1 MRHSAPLRAR
11 ISNHSL
17 EKEERI
23 MGGYLEDEPASYSEK
38 RKSTR
43 WNIPVPVHIK
53 VVRADGTT
61 FEEDT
66 ITADAGATGMCL
78 LLAREVAKGDQV
90 MIQAPEESFESAAYI
105 TRVSSLGAG
114 MNRVRVMFPPEKTF
128 SRRTAAKKYVYDF
141 ETDNWVGYISEGTYY
156 NSKHEPFGKVEENS
170 ITALDSGKVVFSIKG
185 DRVYNLFKHCI
196 GHIV

>member
-1 MRHSAPLRAR
+1 MS
-11 ISNHSL
+11 
-17 EKEERI
+17 
-23 MGGYLEDEPASYSEK
+23 GFLEDEPVSYSEK

-78 LLAREVAKGDQV
+78 LLARQVEKGDQV
-90 MIQAPEESFESAAYI
+90 TIQAPEEGFESAAYI

-114 MNRVRVMFPPEKTF
+114 MNRVRVMFPPDKTY
-128 SRRTAAKKYVYDF
+128 SRRTAAKKYVYDY

-156 NSKHEPFGKVEENS
+156 NSKHEPFGKVEGEN
-170 ITALDSGKVVFSIKG
+170 ILALGSGKTVFTIKG
-185 DRVYNLFKHCI
+185 DRVYNVFRSCI
-196 GHIV
+196 GHII